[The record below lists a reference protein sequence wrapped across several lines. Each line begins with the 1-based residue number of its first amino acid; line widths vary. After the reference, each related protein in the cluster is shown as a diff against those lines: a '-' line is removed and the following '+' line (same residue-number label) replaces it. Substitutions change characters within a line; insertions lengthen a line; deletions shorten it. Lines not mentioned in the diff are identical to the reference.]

1 MDRADLIAAAA
12 PACETCG
19 APLQR
24 VEARWHLDE
33 DGRWRCGPC
42 HLVCADGHRTLVE
55 PLP

>member
-19 APLQR
+19 APLRR